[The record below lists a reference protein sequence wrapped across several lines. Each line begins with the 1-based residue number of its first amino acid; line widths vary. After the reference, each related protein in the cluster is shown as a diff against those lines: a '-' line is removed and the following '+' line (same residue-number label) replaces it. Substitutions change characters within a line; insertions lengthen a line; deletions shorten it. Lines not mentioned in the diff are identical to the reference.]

1 MGNQGYG
8 AMPRKRAREFLTVQ
22 FEVKAL
28 DKAEYHLKLQELTK
42 YVEEQDYTSALKIV
56 ESVEWRRVKSLRTL
70 NMVADVYEA
79 NRMYR

>member
-1 MGNQGYG
+1 M
-8 AMPRKRAREFLTVQ
+8 
-22 FEVKAL
+22 

-79 NRMYR
+79 NRMYRECKNILQLAFDRASIGKD